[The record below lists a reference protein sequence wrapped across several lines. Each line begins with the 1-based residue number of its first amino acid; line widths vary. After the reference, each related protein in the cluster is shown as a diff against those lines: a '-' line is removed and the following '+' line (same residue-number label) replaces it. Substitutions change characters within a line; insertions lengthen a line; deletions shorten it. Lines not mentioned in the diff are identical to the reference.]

1 MSSYGEYSD
10 LVEEVIDFIK
20 HGELFKN
27 NNRNMSDITLI
38 EDFEIAQQ
46 LAWSQDTDEVEVVWQ
61 DVKSNESGQLLGI
74 ILSNDHLKTLDEE
87 LSNIFNSDDNYS
99 EDFIPMDFWD
109 IAEEVESD
117 LYKCAINRLVNGNKD
132 NLFEKMFQVYKS
144 GGWPCGWRGT
154 YPEGQLVAF
163 IPPKDLND

>member
-1 MSSYGEYSD
+1 MSRYGENSD

-20 HGELFKN
+20 HGELFN
-27 NNRNMSDITLI
+27 NNNQSLSDIIFI
-38 EDFEIAQQ
+38 EDFERAQQ
-46 LAWSQDTDEVEVVWQ
+46 LAWSQDADEVDVVWQ
-61 DVKSNESGQLLGI
+61 DIKSNESGHLLGK
-74 ILSNDHLKTLDEE
+74 ILSDVNLKTMDDE

-117 LYKCAINRLVNGNKD
+117 LYKCAINRLVNGKKD

-144 GGWPCGWRGT
+144 GGWPCGWDGT
-154 YPEGQLVAF
+154 YPKGKLVAF
-163 IPPKDLND
+163 IPQ

>member
-1 MSSYGEYSD
+1 MSSYGKYSD

-27 NNRNMSDITLI
+27 NNRNLSDITLI

-74 ILSNDHLKTLDEE
+74 ILSDERLKTLDEE

-117 LYKCAINRLVNGNKD
+117 LYKCAINRLVNGNND
-132 NLFEKMFQVYKS
+132 NLFEKMFQVYKA
-144 GGWPCGWRGT
+144 GG
-154 YPEGQLVAF
+154 
-163 IPPKDLND
+163 